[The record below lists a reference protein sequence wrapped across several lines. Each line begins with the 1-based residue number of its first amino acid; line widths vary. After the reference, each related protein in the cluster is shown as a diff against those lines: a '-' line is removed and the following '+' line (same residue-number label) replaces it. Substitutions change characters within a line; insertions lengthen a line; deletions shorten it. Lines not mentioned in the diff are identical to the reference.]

1 MKEIIILNMMEMQ
14 IKEMNIKRKF
24 VVVKIFENFYLL
36 LISLIQF
43 I

>member
-1 MKEIIILNMMEMQ
+1 MKEIIILNMMGMQ